1 MEADN
6 MTKQKKGLWT
16 FLFSL
21 IPGAGEMYM
30 GFRKQ
35 GISIM
40 LLFWGI
46 IAIASGTSLSWIIM
60 FLPILWF
67 YSFFNVHNLKS
78 LSEEEFYSI
87 EDNYVLHLDQLIG
100 DADIFVNKYRTIVAV
115 LLIFFGVSIL
125 WSNFTDLLFWILPS
139 RLAEFISALS
149 YRLPEIVIA
158 VAIIIAGFYIL
169 SHKKAQLD
177 EDYKDSNSEE
187 HYWEPYRPYQ
197 QPEDAGMTHTNTPDT
212 AARSTA
218 TEAYSESTATKT
230 FTEST
235 KFSIP
240 QAESTVKLQDSLHEN
255 SGSTTSE
262 HSSN

>member
-6 MTKQKKGLWT
+6 MTKQKKGFWT
-16 FLFSL
+16 FIFSL

-46 IAIASGTSLSWIIM
+46 IAVASGTSLNWIIM
-60 FLPILWF
+60 LLPILWF

-78 LSEEEFYSI
+78 LSEDEFYAI
-87 EDNYVLHLDQLIG
+87 EDNYVLHLDQVIG
-100 DADIFVNKYRTIVAV
+100 DADLFVSKYRTIVAV

-125 WSNFTDLLFWILPS
+125 WSNFTELLYWILPS
-139 RLAEFISALS
+139 RLADFISNIT

-158 VAIIIAGFYIL
+158 VAIIIAGCYIL

-177 EDYKDSNSEE
+177 NDYQDSQPEE
-187 HYWEPYRPYQ
+187 HYWEPYRPFQ
-197 QPEDAGMTHTNTPDT
+197 QSADSNTAPATGNYPEHSAAT
-212 AARSTA
+212 ADSTEPAAAVPA
-218 TEAYSESTATKT
+218 TALSE
-230 FTEST
+230 
-235 KFSIP
+235 
-240 QAESTVKLQDSLHEN
+240 TVSEN
-255 SGSTTSE
+255 SEIPASRRG
-262 HSSN
+262 